1 MKRNWIFQSKQQL
14 RGSSKGDFID
24 RRILLC
30 VFKAIFKLLKS
41 HFWTL
46 EIGLWGE
53 HIFSESDFLKYH
65 VQKDKNSK

>member
-1 MKRNWIFQSKQQL
+1 MTISGKYGLRLYLLDKISLKSK
-14 RGSSKGDFID
+14 KYPP
-24 RRILLC
+24 

-41 HFWTL
+41 YFRTL